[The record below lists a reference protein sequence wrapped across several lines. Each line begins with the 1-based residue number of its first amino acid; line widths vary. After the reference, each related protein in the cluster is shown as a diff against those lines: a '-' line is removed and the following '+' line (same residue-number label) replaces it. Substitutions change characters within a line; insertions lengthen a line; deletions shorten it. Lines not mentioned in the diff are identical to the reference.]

1 MFLRL
6 PFAFSNNLQHLVLVL
21 NTIVLVV
28 SLVVV
33 ELIYS
38 EAPKEKRKHL
48 VYFYPLF
55 IVLAGLLLYAIYT
68 QMGKK

>member
-1 MFLRL
+1 
-6 PFAFSNNLQHLVLVL
+6 VLV
-21 NTIVLVV
+21 T
-28 SLVVV
+28 SLVVM

-38 EAPKEKRKHL
+38 EMPKEKRKHL

-55 IVLAGLLLYAIYT
+55 IVLTSLLLYAIYT